1 MASPSSSTSV
11 PAVEERPEGPGDELQ
26 MRKRRDETQWKRN
39 LAKRKKNS
47 GQEYVGLNTGKTVAA
62 KQVGPPCGCPKGCF
76 LNLGEEAVQ
85 RIFSEY
91 WKMGD
96 YNAQSAY
103 IVTMVLS
110 KEVKNSGVVAGSR
123 RKATLEYGVNVD
135 SKRVVVCKK
144 AFLSIHAISDKR
156 VLTVLKKLGD
166 TGVAAGDLRGTH
178 GHPHNK
184 KHDEVERLAQ
194 EHIRSLPL
202 CSSHYSRAKSRNK
215 MYLPPDFTQ
224 AHCYSLFQQ
233 WCEEKGVEDDMVMSF
248 DGYKRKVCEFNIGTS
263 PPKVDTCSICDKFR
277 VQVEVAKAEKDV
289 GKENQ
294 LNLQWALHQA
304 RYKAA
309 RNLLQVYSEVRD
321 DTQAKICMDLQQT
334 LVTPRLTTNVAYY
347 KRKIW
352 TYNFGIHDLTG
363 AARPLLY
370 VWNEAV
376 AKRGSCEIASCLI
389 HYIENFIPRTV
400 NKLVIFSDNCGGQN
414 KNINLCLQLLRLVH
428 SQRFYLIKH
437 YFMMPGHSYMP
448 CDQDFGHLEKFFTP
462 REIYTTDHY
471 IELMREAR
479 QRNPFIVVKMTSEM
493 FFDLLP
499 LQACITK
506 TQVAKSKFKEGRL
519 FVYKADYKQG
529 FRIHHSYF
537 EDGEEEG
544 VSQTVKLQKGKRTAY
559 NPEIFDLSVVELPVK
574 YPQGVALR
582 QDKLT
587 DLNHLLQ
594 FIPLSHKGWYQDLF
608 AAQGL
613 LAAAE
618 EENNPDDP
626 EIQDDDLLDY

>member
-1 MASPSSSTSV
+1 MASPSTSTSV

-39 LAKRKKNS
+39 LAKRKRNS
-47 GQEYVGLNTGKTVAA
+47 GKEYVGLNTGKTVAA

-202 CSSHYSRAKSRNK
+202 CSSHYSRAK
-215 MYLPPDFTQ
+215 
-224 AHCYSLFQQ
+224 
-233 WCEEKGVEDDMVMSF
+233 
-248 DGYKRKVCEFNIGTS
+248 
-263 PPKVDTCSICDKFR
+263 
-277 VQVEVAKAEKDV
+277 
-289 GKENQ
+289 
-294 LNLQWALHQA
+294 
-304 RYKAA
+304 
-309 RNLLQVYSEVRD
+309 
-321 DTQAKICMDLQQT
+321 T

-376 AKRGSCEIASCLI
+376 AKRGSCEIASCLV

-414 KNINLCLQLLRLVH
+414 KNINVCLQLLRLVH
-428 SQRFYLIKH
+428 SQRFDLIKH

-448 CDQDFGHLEKFFTP
+448 CDQDFGHLEKFFRP

-613 LAAAE
+613 LAATE